1 MGGVYSCATAQCTLP
16 YYFVILLKEP
26 HAGRPGV
33 PSRSP
38 VGVQAYKDHD
48 NFNKERFATKLEFT
62 VHHYAGR
69 VIYNTGGFVEKNK
82 DQLQVCACAV
92 YGGCGGEQCS

>member
-1 MGGVYSCATAQCTLP
+1 MC
-16 YYFVILLKEP
+16 ILLLLLLP
-26 HAGRPGV
+26 H
-33 PSRSP
+33 
-38 VGVQAYKDHD
+38 QAYKDNE

-82 DQLQVCACAV
+82 DQLQVWSSV
-92 YGGCGGEQCS
+92 VPDFE